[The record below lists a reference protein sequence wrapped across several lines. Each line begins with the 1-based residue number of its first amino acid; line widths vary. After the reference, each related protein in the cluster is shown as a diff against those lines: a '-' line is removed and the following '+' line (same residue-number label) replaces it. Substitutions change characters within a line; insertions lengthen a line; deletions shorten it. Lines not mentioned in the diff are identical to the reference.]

1 MADNIVSNL
10 TDLQKDAL
18 KEIGNIGAGNA
29 ATAFSQFLDC
39 KIDMSVPSV
48 EIMPIS
54 DVPELTGDLEENVV
68 GILLKVMGEAPAGI
82 LFILAEDSIKHLLK
96 IILQKEVD
104 MHNLDEVE
112 VSAIKEIG
120 NILSGSYLTAI
131 GQMTGFNL
139 IQSVPGYSFD
149 MAAAIL
155 SSSVIPLSKISD
167 YILLI
172 ETDFIDGDDEIEGYF
187 LLMPEVGS
195 LEKLLNALGLGTNG

>member
-1 MADNIVSNL
+1 MADNIISNL

-155 SSSVIPLSKISD
+155 
-167 YILLI
+167 
-172 ETDFIDGDDEIEGYF
+172 
-187 LLMPEVGS
+187 
-195 LEKLLNALGLGTNG
+195 

>member
-1 MADNIVSNL
+1 MADNIVSNF